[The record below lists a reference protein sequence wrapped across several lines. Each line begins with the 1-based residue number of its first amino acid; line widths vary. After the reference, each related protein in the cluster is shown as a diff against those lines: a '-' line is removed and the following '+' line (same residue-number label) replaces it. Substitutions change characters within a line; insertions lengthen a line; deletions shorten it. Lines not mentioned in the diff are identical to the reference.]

1 MKKKNIFKTL
11 VERVADAF
19 LLKYIRC
26 REENKKLKKR
36 CRELNRKKV
45 SINNRYVDLCKDTKV
60 LVRMYEELEKEKN
73 DMHDRLMEALE
84 DKANVHSLS
93 IDLRE
98 DIHNILAENYT
109 LMEKNKKLNELYIE
123 LCRSIMEAERNK

>member
-84 DKANVHSLS
+84 EKANVHSLS

>member
-1 MKKKNIFKTL
+1 MKKNIFKHV
-11 VERVADAF
+11 VEMIADTF
-19 LLKYIRC
+19 LLKYIRL

-36 CRELNRKKV
+36 CRDLDRKKM
-45 SINNRYVDLCKDTKV
+45 SLHNRYVDLREDTKR
-60 LVRMYEELEKEKN
+60 LVEMYEALEKEKN

-84 DKANVHSLS
+84 DKATVHSLS

-109 LMEKNKKLNELYIE
+109 LMEKNRKLNELYIE
-123 LCRSIMEAERNK
+123 LCRSIMEAERNKE